1 MLSIDLHIHSIAS
14 GHALNT
20 VYELAYA
27 AKQKGLTHIGI
38 TEHGPSMLGA
48 PHEGYFWIS
57 NQLKELFGINIYLG
71 IEANIIDVN
80 GKLDVGNKL
89 LEKQRIVLAGIHEK
103 TPYNQSDVDS
113 NTKSIINAMKNP
125 LVKIIS
131 HPWRPEFPI
140 NIEDVVEAS
149 CETGTLLEINDNLFS
164 RKKDL
169 KVLISTYS
177 LLIKL
182 CKKYQIS
189 LILGSDAHVAE
200 KIGSDQNIM
209 TIKQKIGL
217 DDKMIINNNPGL
229 LVRWLKL

>member
-1 MLSIDLHIHSIAS
+1 MLTIDLHIHSIAS

-20 VYELAYA
+20 VYELAYT

-38 TEHGPSMLGA
+38 TEHGPSMQGA
-48 PHEGYFWIS
+48 PHDGYFWIS
-57 NQLKELFGINIYLG
+57 DQLIKLFGINIYLG
-71 IEANIIDVN
+71 IEANIIDTN
-80 GKLDVGNKL
+80 GKLDLGNEL
-89 LEKQRIVLAGIHEK
+89 LKKQRIVLAGIHEK

-131 HPWRPEFPI
+131 HPWRPEFPVS
-140 NIEDVVEAS
+140 IEKVVKAS
-149 CETGTLLEINDNLFS
+149 YETGTLLELNDNLFN

-169 KVLISTYS
+169 MEILSHYS

-182 CKKYQIS
+182 CDKYKIPV
-189 LILGSDAHVAE
+189 ILGSDAHIAE

-209 TIKQKIGL
+209 RIKHKIGL
-217 DDKMIINNNPGL
+217 SDRIIINNKPEL
-229 LVRWLKL
+229 LFRRIRL

>member
-1 MLSIDLHIHSIAS
+1 MLTIDLHIHSIAS

-20 VYELAYA
+20 VYELAYV

-38 TEHGPSMLGA
+38 AEHGPSMQGA

-57 NQLKELFGINIYLG
+57 DQLKELFGIKVYLG
-71 IEANIIDVN
+71 IEANIIDTN
-80 GKLDVGNKL
+80 GKLD
-89 LEKQRIVLAGIHEK
+89 LENEMLKRQKIVLAGIHEK

-113 NTKSIINAMKNP
+113 NTKSIINAMRNP

-131 HPWRPEFPI
+131 HPWRPEFPV
-140 NIEDVVEAS
+140 NIKEVVKAS
-149 CETGTLLEINDNLFS
+149 YETGTLLEINDNLFN

-169 KVLISTYS
+169 VELISHYS

-182 CKKYQIS
+182 CKKYKMPVI
-189 LILGSDAHVAE
+189 IGSDAHIAE

-209 TIKQKIGL
+209 RIKHKIGL
-217 DDKMIINNNPGL
+217 HDRIIINNKSEL
-229 LVRWLKL
+229 LFKYIRL